1 MTSSR
6 SDLHYLTISQAG
18 ELIQNQELSPVEL
31 TQAFLD
37 RIQQTDDQ
45 LHSFITVL
53 SEQAV
58 ADARLAESEILQGH
72 YKGPLHGIP
81 FALKDLYDTAGIK
94 TTSGSRVD
102 INRIPTEDSTCTAR
116 LNRSGGILLGKL
128 AKHEFA

>member
-18 ELIQNQELSPVEL
+18 ELIQNQELAPVEL
-31 TQAFLD
+31 TQPFLD

-72 YKGPLHGIP
+72 
-81 FALKDLYDTAGIK
+81 
-94 TTSGSRVD
+94 
-102 INRIPTEDSTCTAR
+102 
-116 LNRSGGILLGKL
+116 
-128 AKHEFA
+128 